1 MPETGTRP
9 EIVTIPCLQDNYA
22 YLLHDPATRRT
33 ALIDAP
39 EAAPIE
45 AALAARGWQLT
56 DIVITH
62 HHWDHVDGVE
72 ALRSATGARV
82 WGAAADAHRLP
93 PLDHALAEGDSVEIG
108 TLQGRVIDV
117 SGHTVGHVAYHFPEA
132 GAVFTADSL
141 MALGCGRLFEGTPGQ
156 MWESLQKLAA
166 LPPETLVCSG
176 HEYTAA
182 NARFALTIEPGNAA
196 LRSRSDAV
204 AAARAEG
211 RPTVPSSLTEE
222 LATNPFLRAADPGI
236 AAQLDIAGAAPA
248 DVFARIR
255 SLKDA
260 F

>member
-22 YLLHDPATRRT
+22 YLLHDPATGRT
-33 ALIDAP
+33 ALVDAP

-45 AALAARGWQLT
+45 ATLAARGWQLT
-56 DIVITH
+56 DILITH

-93 PLDHALAEGDSVEIG
+93 PLDHALAEGDTVEIG
-108 TLQGRVIDV
+108 TLQGHVIDV
-117 SGHTVGHVAYHFPEA
+117 SGHTVGHIAYHFPGA

-166 LPPETLVCSG
+166 LPPATLVCSG

-196 LRSRSDAV
+196 LRSRCDAV
-204 AAARAEG
+204 DAARAEE

-236 AAQLDIAGAAPA
+236 AAQLEMAGAAPA